1 MRARFL
7 ENNEISSR
15 NPLILHPLT
24 YIFLFEN
31 HISLVVIVKH
41 QTNYRLWIII
51 STIYI
56 KSDPMKFYQ
65 TPNVKNIV

>member
-7 ENNEISSR
+7 ENEQISSR

-24 YIFLFEN
+24 YIFLLGN
-31 HISLVVIVKH
+31 NISLVVIVKH
-41 QTNYRLWIII
+41 LTNYRVWIII

-56 KSDPMKFYQ
+56 KLDPVIFYQ
-65 TPNVKNIV
+65 SPNVKNIM